1 MLILLCSVTG
11 TVTCSDGQGRPES
24 SADWRPVRW
33 NPAGPAF
40 HSWPRFGQQAA
51 ERGRVGSLDLENLG
65 AARGSGDQRDGAAME
80 AERGGHRGQRRLGRL
95 AVDGARADSDDQGT
109 AAFPAHCGPRR
120 AGPYPDGNPHGTSL
134 PLARFRDT
142 LITVLSDGR
151 R

>member
-1 MLILLCSVTG
+1 MISPG
-11 TVTCSDGQGRPES
+11 TL
-24 SADWRPVRW
+24 A
-33 NPAGPAF
+33 PALRRVSELA
-40 HSWPRFGQQAA
+40 RFGQQAA
-51 ERGRVGSLDLENLG
+51 ERGRVGSLDLKDLG
-65 AARGSGDQRDGAAME
+65 AARGSGDQRDGAATE

-95 AVDGARADSDDQGT
+95 AVDSARADPDEQGT
-109 AAFPAHCGPRR
+109 AAFPAHFGPRR

>member
-1 MLILLCSVTG
+1 
-11 TVTCSDGQGRPES
+11 
-24 SADWRPVRW
+24 
-33 NPAGPAF
+33 
-40 HSWPRFGQQAA
+40 
-51 ERGRVGSLDLENLG
+51 
-65 AARGSGDQRDGAAME
+65 
-80 AERGGHRGQRRLGRL
+80 
-95 AVDGARADSDDQGT
+95 VDGARADSDDQGT